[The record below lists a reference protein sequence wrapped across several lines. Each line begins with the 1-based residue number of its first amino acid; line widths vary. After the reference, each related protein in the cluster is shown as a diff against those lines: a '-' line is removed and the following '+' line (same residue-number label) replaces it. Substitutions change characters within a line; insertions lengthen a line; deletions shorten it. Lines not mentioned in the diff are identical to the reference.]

1 MDIINYLTEYLVPVI
16 VLLCLCV
23 GYIIKHWL
31 PDADNRVIP
40 TVCAVLGMVAAC
52 LMHLDEIDLNVIV
65 GGLVSGLAST
75 GLHQAFT
82 QWIDKFAEG
91 GNTDE

>member
-1 MDIINYLTEYLVPVI
+1 MEIINYLTEYLVPAI

-23 GYIIKHWL
+23 GYIIKHWV

-40 TVCAVLGMVAAC
+40 TVCAVLGVVTAC
-52 LMHLDEIDLNVIV
+52 VMHMDNINANVIV

-75 GLHQAFT
+75 GLHQAFK
-82 QWIDKFAEG
+82 QWIEKAG
-91 GNTDE
+91 G